1 MEGSNVIKKTE
12 NRKQNNID
20 QERKKKKTQ
29 KPTTLIFSSLSDIQG
44 KMAPRMSA

>member
-20 QERKKKKTQ
+20 QERKKKTQ